1 MCVLVVSFLQHIHEV
16 TRNDKRRRE
25 ANTATPAPP
34 AKEPSTGSPERVQF
48 VSPEPS
54 SPVKQTSR
62 QNPLPS
68 AAFTPLAGFD
78 ERCDTSS
85 ALSLSPD
92 PEAIAQWRQAI
103 NPLLHDL
110 SRPEPA
116 VAPPPPLPKKQD
128 RRSRLTLQRATPRP
142 QRATPR
148 PRDDDDDF
156 VAPMTPSR
164 QKRLQ

>member
-1 MCVLVVSFLQHIHEV
+1 MLVVSFLQHIHEV
-16 TRNDKRRRE
+16 TRNEKRRRE

-34 AKEPSTGSPERVQF
+34 AKEPLTGSPERVQF

-92 PEAIAQWRQAI
+92 PEAIAQWCQAV
-103 NPLLHDL
+103 NPLVHDL
-110 SRPEPA
+110 SRPAPA
-116 VAPPPPLPKKQD
+116 VAPRKKQD
-128 RRSRLTLQRATPRP
+128 RRAKLTLQRGTPC
-142 QRATPR
+142 

-164 QKRLQ
+164 QRRLQ